1 MNRKPGLHWW
11 WIRTITWPSIFT
23 IALMS
28 TFLCVTGPRQLQ
40 ALEEPSLQP
49 YSVSWEQL
57 DGSLIDLSFL
67 LDKPAGKTGFIT
79 IREGHFAKPDGQ
91 RIRFWGVNVSGK
103 GCIPPKEHVPIIAE
117 RLARWGINCVRF
129 HFYDRPAPNGIINA
143 ARDDTRELDP
153 EQLDRLDYFIAQ
165 LKERGIYTDL
175 NLNVARS
182 YKSGDGVRDHEY
194 LGFAKALTYFDP
206 RLLELQREY
215 ARQLLTH
222 RNPYTGNEYRHE
234 PAVALIELVN
244 ENSLIEA
251 WMTGRLLGTN
261 TRKNPGTWTDITA
274 SYAED
279 LTRLYNQWLEA
290 NVPADVRSRIAKEAG
305 VSEGQPI
312 PRLTPDQF
320 SKASPERFHTESRFY
335 MDIERQY
342 FTGMQKFLREELDVK
357 QLIIGNSDHGHHHSG
372 YPIVVGTS
380 LLDVVD
386 GHVYWQHPSYIR
398 DPDTGRN
405 IGFRIPNTPMV
416 VDPQHSTVVQLART
430 PVAGKPYTVS
440 EVNHPFP
447 HQYACEGIPILAAYA
462 AFQDWDG
469 VFWYTLAHSEIVGI
483 DPRIGGHFDLAFD
496 PVKMCQLPVGALAFL
511 RGDVQTAKKT
521 IHRSYTPEQVRE
533 SIRLGNQRDLS
544 PFFTPGF
551 PLAMP
556 LKHGVRVS
564 SFDGPPTA
572 SFPDIAENP
581 ITSDTGEMS
590 WSVGDDNTG
599 LVVVDSPRWQ
609 ALVGH
614 CQIAR
619 GKPSH
624 LRLQVTN
631 SFCAVTLTSLDEQPI
646 AQANRLL
653 LTACSQVAN
662 QGQVWNKERTSLDD
676 WGKSPTVIEPV
687 KGALTLVNMKAA
699 RISVQP
705 LDAQGRPLG
714 ASFAAQKSDEGWLVS
729 LGNTATTWYLL
740 TVEKDGTPSSK

>member
-1 MNRKPGLHWW
+1 MRHLYVFTLLVSALLGLAGLSQV
-11 WIRTITWPSIFT
+11 RGF
-23 IALMS
+23 
-28 TFLCVTGPRQLQ
+28 
-40 ALEEPSLQP
+40 EEVNLQP
-49 YSVSWEQL
+49 YSVRWEHL

-67 LDKPAGKTGFIT
+67 VEKPAGKAGFIT
-79 IREGHFAKPDGQ
+79 VRDGHFAKPDGQ
-91 RIRFWGVNVSGK
+91 RVRFWGVNVSGR
-103 GCIPPKEHVPIIAE
+103 GCIPPKEHAPIIAE
-117 RLARWGINCVRF
+117 RLTRWGINCVRF

-143 ARDDTRELDP
+143 SRDDTRELDP

-182 YKSGDGVRDHEY
+182 YKPGDMVRDHEY

-222 RNPYTGNEYRHE
+222 RNTYTGNEYRHE
-234 PAVALIELVN
+234 PGVALVELVN

-251 WMTGRLLGTN
+251 WMTGRLRGTN
-261 TRKNPGTWTDITA
+261 TQKNPGTWTDITA

-290 NVPADVRSRIAKEAG
+290 NISTDVRRRIAKEAG

-320 SKASPERFHTESRFY
+320 SKASSERFHTEARFY
-335 MDIERQY
+335 MEIERKY
-342 FTGMQKFLREELDVK
+342 FTDMKKFLKEELGVK
-357 QLIIGNSDHGHHHSG
+357 QLIIGNSDHGHSHSG

-430 PVAGKPYTVS
+430 PVSGKPYTVS

-447 HQYACEGIPILAAYA
+447 HQYACEGIPILAAYG

-469 VFWYTLAHSEIVGI
+469 IFWYTLAHTEIVGT

-496 PVKMCQLPVGALAFL
+496 PVKMCQLAVGALAFV
-511 RGDVQTAKKT
+511 RGDVQIAKET
-521 IHRSYTPEQVRE
+521 ISRSYTPEQVRE
-533 SIRLGNQRDLS
+533 SIRLKEEGNLQPL
-544 PFFTPGF
+544 FTPGF
-551 PLAMP
+551 PLTMP
-556 LKHGVRVS
+556 LKHGVRVR
-564 SFDGPPTA
+564 SFDGPVTA
-572 SFPDIAENP
+572 SFTGIVENP
-581 ITSDTGEMS
+581 ITSDTGELS
-590 WSVGDDNTG
+590 WWVANGKTG

-614 CQIAR
+614 CRALP
-619 GKPSH
+619 KNTSH
-624 LRLQVTN
+624 MRVQVIN
-631 SFCAVTLTSLDEQPI
+631 PFCAITLASLSEEPI
-646 AQANRLL
+646 AEGKQML
-653 LTACSQVAN
+653 LTACAQVAN
-662 QGQVWNKERTSLDD
+662 HGQVWNAEKTSLED

-687 KGALTLVNMKAA
+687 KGSLILSKLSGE
-699 RISVQP
+699 RLQVQP
-705 LDAQGRPLG
+705 LDAEGRPLG
-714 ASFAAQKSDEGWLVS
+714 KGFLAEKTSEGWLIP
-729 LGNTATTWYLL
+729 LGNTPTTWYLL
-740 TVEKDGTPSSK
+740 RVE